1 MNNIDKERDE
11 DYVKKLWRIGYSMVA
26 IAETIKIPL
35 KEVPVGYIYQVIS
48 WGYGGMASHEVQLPN
63 PADRWRVIAYVRT
76 LQYSQ
81 STPEADLPA
90 NTKTELS
97 NVGGSK

>member
-35 KEVPVGYIYQVIS
+35 KEVQRIIAALDTVIVKPV
-48 WGYGGMASHEVQLPN
+48 
-63 PADRWRVIAYVRT
+63 
-76 LQYSQ
+76 
-81 STPEADLPA
+81 
-90 NTKTELS
+90 
-97 NVGGSK
+97 